1 MTQGQLLKLRANDK
15 EDLSVIS
22 TVLQDSL
29 ITVNEML
36 FLKKESRFAFVA
48 NRFRWEDNNE
58 KNLKDI
64 LVYERVH
71 CGICF
76 DTVTAVLQKG
86 LNQYR
91 KSQII
96 SLLSIV
102 AEEKI
107 IDMSFSAG
115 IVVRLE
121 IDEILC
127 HLQDLDSPWPTKWRP
142 EHRLEKG

>member
-1 MTQGQLLKLRANDK
+1 MTKGQLLKLRANDK

-29 ITVNEML
+29 IAVNEML

-48 NRFRWEDNNE
+48 NRFRWEDNRE
-58 KNLKDI
+58 KKPEGI
-64 LVYERVH
+64 VGYERVH

-76 DTVTAVLQKG
+76 DTVTAVRQKG
-86 LNQYR
+86 LDQYR

-115 IVVRLE
+115 IEVRLE

>member
-1 MTQGQLLKLRANDK
+1 MSKGQLLKLRANDK
-15 EDLSVIS
+15 EDLAVIS

-29 ITVNEML
+29 ITANEML
-36 FLKKESRFAFVA
+36 FLKKEFRFAFVA

-58 KNLKDI
+58 KKLEDI
-64 LVYERVH
+64 PVYERVH

-76 DTVTAVLQKG
+76 DTVTNVRQKG
-86 LNQYR
+86 LDQYR

-102 AEEKI
+102 AEKNI

-142 EHRLEKG
+142 KHRLEKG